1 MKKKLLSVLVISS
14 MALSLAAC
22 GGNAKTNN
30 AGATNAPEAGGNKEP
45 AAEKVTLKL
54 STWQT
59 EAKAKWSTIIA
70 EFEKTHPD
78 IHVEVDL
85 LNEKGDSVA
94 SMQKLD
100 LMAAASDPL
109 DIVEL
114 PYTNYS
120 QRADIGLLAPMD
132 EYIQKEGYKLS
143 DEYLVDTSVNGKI
156 YALPSSMQRW
166 FVLLN
171 KEMLDEAGL
180 PVPTDWTWADF
191 EEYAKKLTKGEGATK
206 RFGAYLHNWPDYFQL
221 QLMSKPEDNTFLK
234 ADGTSNALDPQFKAN
249 LQMMK
254 KMMYE
259 DKSATPYEDIISQ
272 KLAYRNQYFNGLAA
286 MLPMGDWMVAESG
299 GTEAIPATFV
309 TAFAPIPRLDSESK
323 HYSPVQP
330 TYMGIAAKSKNK
342 EAAYTFVRWY
352 TSEGLEIGGRVFSGW
367 AKSDTNKL
375 VDTIVNGS
383 KDPSKIDVDSL
394 KFTMENSTPG
404 ATQVPAKYADEAKN
418 NVIPEAEM
426 YLLGQQDLDVTV
438 NNIDKKISEVVQNNS
453 GK

>member
-1 MKKKLLSVLVISS
+1 MRRK
-14 MALSLAAC
+14 C
-22 GGNAKTNN
+22 ETNN
-30 AGATNAPEAGGNKEP
+30 AGATNAPDAGGNSKP

-120 QRADIGLLAPMD
+120 QRADIGLLEPMD
-132 EYIQKEGYKLS
+132 DYIQKEGYKLA
-143 DEYLVDTSVNGKI
+143 DEYLVDTTVNGKI

-221 QLMSKPEDNTFLK
+221 QLMSKSTDNTFLK

-272 KLAYRNQYFNGLAA
+272 N
-286 MLPMGDWMVAESG
+286 
-299 GTEAIPATFV
+299 
-309 TAFAPIPRLDSESK
+309 
-323 HYSPVQP
+323 
-330 TYMGIAAKSKNK
+330 
-342 EAAYTFVRWY
+342 
-352 TSEGLEIGGRVFSGW
+352 
-367 AKSDTNKL
+367 
-375 VDTIVNGS
+375 
-383 KDPSKIDVDSL
+383 
-394 KFTMENSTPG
+394 
-404 ATQVPAKYADEAKN
+404 
-418 NVIPEAEM
+418 
-426 YLLGQQDLDVTV
+426 
-438 NNIDKKISEVVQNNS
+438 
-453 GK
+453 